1 MLSKYTDI
9 RIEVCFYVFIHL
21 SVCI

>member
-9 RIEVCFYVFIHL
+9 LVHT
-21 SVCI
+21 